1 MNSGI
6 QEMLN
11 GKFGN
16 RLMKSL
22 RETYSGKRVF
32 VTGHTGFKGSWLIQ
46 ILCLLGARV
55 KGYALTPETELN
67 LFNELSGAE
76 ICESEINDLRNKEAL
91 SKSVK
96 DFQPDFVFHLAA
108 QPLVRLSYEIPLETF
123 EVNTIGT
130 ANLLDAVRQLKN
142 KCSVILI
149 TTDKVYHN
157 NEWEYPY
164 REEDR
169 LGGYDPYSTSKAC
182 AELVIDSYRN
192 SFFNTS
198 KIEAHG
204 KALAVG
210 RAGNVIGGGDWS
222 KDRLIPDI
230 VKSLHQNNTIS
241 IRNPNAVR
249 PWQHVIEPLFGYL
262 ELGRKLSEAPTEYSK
277 AYNFGP
283 HISDTFSVLNMVE
296 KSIEFWGGGKYS
308 IEQNSNNPHEAGL
321 LKLDISR
328 ALSELNWKPL
338 FNAEIA
344 IKRTI
349 SWYKGYYERVSA
361 KELVQNDIEFYL
373 SLL

>member
-1 MNSGI
+1 MD
-6 QEMLN
+6 
-11 GKFGN
+11 
-16 RLMKSL
+16 SL
-22 RETYSGKRVF
+22 FDIYSEKKVF
-32 VTGHTGFKGSWLIQ
+32 VTGHTGFKGSWMIQ
-46 ILCLLGARV
+46 ILSMLGAKV
-55 KGYALTPETELN
+55 KGYALAPETELN

-91 SKSVK
+91 LKSIK

-108 QPLVRLSYEIPLETF
+108 QPLVRLSYEIPSETF
-123 EVNTIGT
+123 EVNAIGT
-130 ANLLDAVRQLKN
+130 ANLLDAVRQLN
-142 KCSVILI
+142 HSCSVVLV

-164 REEDR
+164 REDDR
-169 LGGYDPYSTSKAC
+169 LGGYDPYSASKAC

-192 SFFNTS
+192 SFFHTS

-204 KALAVG
+204 KAIAVG

-230 VKSLHQNNTIS
+230 VKSLYQNNTIS

-262 ELGRKLSEAPTEYSK
+262 ELGKKLLESPAHYSK

-283 HISDTFSVLNMVE
+283 NISDTLSVANMVE
-296 KSIEFWGGGKYS
+296 KSIEYWGNGNFS

-328 ALSELNWKPL
+328 SLSELNWKPV
-338 FNAEIA
+338 FNAKIA
-344 IKRTI
+344 VERTI
-349 SWYKGYYERVSA
+349 AWYKGYYEGISA
-361 KELVQNDIEFYL
+361 KKLVENDIEFYL
-373 SLL
+373 SLK

>member
-1 MNSGI
+1 
-6 QEMLN
+6 
-11 GKFGN
+11 
-16 RLMKSL
+16 MKSL
-22 RETYSGKRVF
+22 IQTYSGKKVF

-46 ILCLLGARV
+46 ILSTLGANI
-55 KGYALTPETELN
+55 KGYALIPETELN
-67 LFNELSGAE
+67 LFNELAGTE

-91 SKSVK
+91 VKSVK
-96 DFQPDFVFHLAA
+96 DFKPDFVFHLAA
-108 QPLVRLSYEIPLETF
+108 QPLVRLSYEIPSETF
-123 EVNTIGT
+123 EINAIGT
-130 ANLLDAVRQLKN
+130 ANLLDAVRQLN
-142 KCSVILI
+142 QKCSVVLI

-169 LGGYDPYSTSKAC
+169 LGGYDPYSASKAC

-198 KIEAHG
+198 NIDVHG

-230 VKSLHQNNTIS
+230 VKSLHQNKTIS

-262 ELGRKLSEAPTEYSK
+262 ELGKKLFESPTEYSK
-277 AYNFGP
+277 AFNFGP
-283 HISDTFSVLNMVE
+283 NISDTLSVANMVE
-296 KSIEFWGGGKYS
+296 KSIAYWGNGNLS
-308 IEQNSNNPHEAGL
+308 IDQNSNNPHEAGL

-328 ALSELNWKPL
+328 ALTELNWKPV

-344 IKRTI
+344 LERTI
-349 SWYKGYYERVSA
+349 AWYKGYYEGISA
-361 KELVQNDIEFYL
+361 KKLVENDIEFYL
-373 SLL
+373 SLK